1 MEIRRATVG
10 DARVIADV
18 HVRTWQGA
26 YEHVFG
32 AERLAALT
40 VEQRLPGWDRILGEE
55 ELQVFVAEEDGRIV
69 GFVAVGASS
78 DPAAEGEVSG
88 IYVEPA
94 SWGSPAGTALM
105 RAGLDEL
112 RALGYDDAM
121 LRVLE
126 DNPRAR
132 RFYEREGWRVDGR
145 FQGEHLGV
153 QTAEVRYRIDL

>member
-69 GFVAVGASS
+69 GFVAVG
-78 DPAAEGEVSG
+78 DGEVSG
-88 IYVEPA
+88 IYVEPEA
-94 SWGSPAGTALM
+94 WGSPAGTALM

-112 RALGYDDAM
+112 RALGYSNAV